1 MSEDTPKV
9 EDNNEADSTPTVTPK
24 PKAKPKTP
32 KLTVD
37 TINDASTG
45 EIRAFAEKEVGLKF
59 EEGTSRDFMLEQI
72 FDGMAWLRKDPTA
85 DATHVYLKIGLG
97 TGDDGQRDVRLGC
110 NGRMMTVQRE
120 KEVKVPVAFYN
131 VLQDIN
137 TLGYEIP
144 PLDRQGKLLS
154 ETPSSVRIPKTKYP
168 VQVLKFVNEGTAKPK
183 GN

>member
-1 MSEDTPKV
+1 MSEETKV
-9 EDNNEADSTPTVTPK
+9 ESTPVEAPK
-24 PKAKPKTP
+24 PKSQPKSP

-37 TINDASTG
+37 TISDASTG
-45 EIRAFAEKEVGLKF
+45 EIIAFAEKEVGLKF
-59 EEGTSRDFMLEQI
+59 DEGTSRDFMLEQI

-85 DATHVYLKIGLG
+85 DATHVVLKIGLG
-97 TGDDGQRDVRLGC
+97 TGDDGMRDVRLGC

-120 KEVKVPVAFYN
+120 LEVEVPVAFYN

-144 PLDRQGKLLS
+144 PLDRQGRLLS

-168 VQVLKFVNEGTAKPK
+168 VQVLKFINKGTAKPK
-183 GN
+183 GK